1 MLIFTLTSL
10 IMVQILLGGLDTIL
24 HHEFRERLAWQPS
37 AKVELRLHA
46 VRNFIYAGL
55 FLVLAWTEPNGYF
68 AFVILVFIALEV
80 LITLWDFVEEDLSRK
95 LPATERILH
104 TLLTLNYGAI
114 LILVTP
120 LLLVNGR
127 AENAL
132 TFTHHG
138 PASYGLSL
146 AAIGLLFFTLRD
158 FMAAKR
164 LGKLQTIP
172 PASLAASLKGRQN
185 ILITGATGFL
195 GRRLGNALIESG
207 HTVTV
212 LTRTPEKAASSI
224 KTPVHIITDLDQLR
238 DDAAIDAL
246 IHLAG
251 EPLATGLW
259 TKSKRQTII
268 ASRRDMLTATA
279 DLFERLYVPP
289 KTIITASAIGWYG
302 LRGEENLTEQSGA
315 KDCFTHKVCHEVEQK
330 ADELTGFGCRV
341 VKMRLGLILGLEEGI
356 LANLL
361 VPFEYGLGGPV
372 GNGQHWMSW
381 IERDDAVRLIVHALQ
396 NESLEGPVN
405 AVAPNPVRNQE
416 FAALLGKALNRPT
429 RLPMSA
435 NLIKFA
441 FGDMG
446 KELLLASQ
454 KVLPEKAL
462 QSGFVF
468 QSPDLGQALA
478 RILPVKTKGNPCQK
492 VITNRSQT
500 YHLST

>member
-146 AAIGLLFFTLRD
+146 AAIGLLFFTRRD

-172 PASLAASLKGRQN
+172 AASLTASLKGRQN
-185 ILITGATGFL
+185 ILSLVEPGFW
-195 GRRLGNALIESG
+195 
-207 HTVTV
+207 V
-212 LTRTPEKAASSI
+212 
-224 KTPVHIITDLDQLR
+224 
-238 DDAAIDAL
+238 
-246 IHLAG
+246 
-251 EPLATGLW
+251 
-259 TKSKRQTII
+259 
-268 ASRRDMLTATA
+268 
-279 DLFERLYVPP
+279 
-289 KTIITASAIGWYG
+289 
-302 LRGEENLTEQSGA
+302 
-315 KDCFTHKVCHEVEQK
+315 
-330 ADELTGFGCRV
+330 
-341 VKMRLGLILGLEEGI
+341 
-356 LANLL
+356 
-361 VPFEYGLGGPV
+361 
-372 GNGQHWMSW
+372 
-381 IERDDAVRLIVHALQ
+381 AV
-396 NESLEGPVN
+396 
-405 AVAPNPVRNQE
+405 
-416 FAALLGKALNRPT
+416 
-429 RLPMSA
+429 
-435 NLIKFA
+435 
-441 FGDMG
+441 
-446 KELLLASQ
+446 
-454 KVLPEKAL
+454 
-462 QSGFVF
+462 
-468 QSPDLGQALA
+468 
-478 RILPVKTKGNPCQK
+478 
-492 VITNRSQT
+492 
-500 YHLST
+500 